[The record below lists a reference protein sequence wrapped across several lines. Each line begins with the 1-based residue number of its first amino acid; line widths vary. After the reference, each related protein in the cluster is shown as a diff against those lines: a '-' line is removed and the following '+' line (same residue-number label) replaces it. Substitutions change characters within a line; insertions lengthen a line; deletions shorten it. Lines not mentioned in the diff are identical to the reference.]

1 MLKVITLIFAAVIVC
16 TALGTWAA
24 ANSHNQRQSH
34 GNASSAAAK
43 PIDPLAL
50 MKATSSNLPHQ
61 QYDAF

>member
-1 MLKVITLIFAAVIVC
+1 MFKIITLTFAAVIAC

-24 ANSHNQRQSH
+24 ANSHGQSH

-43 PIDPLAL
+43 PIDPLTL
-50 MKATSSNLPHQ
+50 MRATSSNLPHQ